1 MENQNLGLVAAGE
14 MPEAR
19 AEAIDSAPQVSDTDR
34 VWECRGRAL
43 TLTRP
48 VVMGILN
55 VTPDSFS
62 DGGKH
67 FGLDQALAHGRWLLA
82 DGAAIVDIGGESTRP
97 GFTPVSAEEEIRRV
111 IPVVKGMRE
120 AFPDCFISVDTM
132 KATVAEAAIEAGA
145 DIINDVSG
153 AADPR
158 MLDVV
163 RDTGAGLVLMQ
174 GYAVH
179 VGYPREAQPGKLGR
193 WVVDGLK
200 QLVDEAVGRGIPAMR
215 LVVDPGFGFGK
226 RHAENAEVL
235 KAVPEMV
242 SACRH
247 PVLIGGSR
255 KHFVNGMYPE
265 EGGDTVAASVR
276 FAVDAYKLGGN
287 IFRVHDVVETC
298 RAFTIPLQ

>member
-1 MENQNLGLVAAGE
+1 MTVRFRQDYKINKIGLLGSSRPDE
-14 MPEAR
+14 
-19 AEAIDSAPQVSDTDR
+19 
-34 VWECRGRAL
+34 WHCRGRVL

-48 VVMGILN
+48 LMMGILN

-67 FGLDQALAHGRWLLA
+67 FGLAQALEHGRWLLA
-82 DGAAIVDIGGESTRP
+82 DGATIVDIGGESTRP
-97 GFTPVSAEEEIRRV
+97 GFTAVDAEEEIRRV
-111 IPVVKGMRE
+111 VPVVKGMRE
-120 AFPDCFISVDTM
+120 AFPDCYLSVDTM

-153 AADPR
+153 SADPR
-158 MLDVV
+158 LLDVV

-174 GYAVH
+174 GYSVH
-179 VGYPREAQPGKLGR
+179 VGYPREAKPGKLGR
-193 WVVDGLK
+193 WVVEGLK
-200 QLVDEAVGRGIPAMR
+200 RLMDEAVGRGVSEFS

-235 KAVPEMV
+235 KAVPEIV
-242 SACRH
+242 SACRR

-255 KHFVNGMYPE
+255 KHFVNGLYPE
-265 EGGDTVAASVR
+265 EGGSTVAASVR
-276 FAVDAYKLGGN
+276 FAVDAYKLGGK

-298 RAFTIPLQ
+298 RAFAVPLE